1 MASVHLTLANRMEEL
16 PRLDREAAAFLETVG
31 ASPAAG
37 YAVSLALE
45 ELVTNIIKYG
55 YDDMAGHEIG
65 VDLAWDGGA
74 LRLTVRDDG
83 HHFDPLTAPPPDL
96 ELSVEDRPIGGLG
109 LHLVRQFF
117 PDVRYRREND
127 GNVLE
132 LCRPADCDR
141 AG

>member
-1 MASVHLTLANRMEEL
+1 MASAHLTLANRMDEL

-31 ASPAAG
+31 APPAAG

-55 YDDMAGHEIG
+55 YDDAAGHEIG
-65 VDLAWDGGA
+65 VDLAWNDGE

-83 HHFDPLTAPPPDL
+83 HPFDPLSAPAPDL
-96 ELSVEDRPIGGLG
+96 DLPVDERPVGGLG

-117 PDVRYRREND
+117 PEARYRRE
-127 GNVLE
+127 GECNVLE
-132 LCRPADCDR
+132 LCRPATCDH
-141 AG
+141 AD